1 MSRSTASPPPERGVP
16 SEGRPP
22 RERSD
27 DHERQA
33 MRPRRVSASFAGGG
47 LAAAVEHNVHD
58 TLLGAVH
65 APTLKFF
72 GGALRC

>member
-1 MSRSTASPPPERGVP
+1 MSRLTASPPPERGIP
-16 SEGRPP
+16 SEARPP

-33 MRPRRVSASFAGGG
+33 MRPRRACQPV
-47 LAAAVEHNVHD
+47 
-58 TLLGAVH
+58 LLGADGDPARVPDVRGRRPQESQP
-65 APTLKFF
+65 ALKPF

>member
-22 RERSD
+22 RERGD

-33 MRPRRVSASFAGGG
+33 MRPQRVSASFAGRMDGAQERA
-47 LAAAVEHNVHD
+47 LNVCARRPPPDH
-58 TLLGAVH
+58 H
-65 APTLKFF
+65 RLKFF